1 MPVEQLLYQHDGVT
15 FGLLVDPSMLEKFR
29 NGEATAASVL
39 DVYEVFKFA
48 TGKQGNYECH
58 ISLTVSFIR
67 VSLTL
72 LTALQQ

>member
-29 NGEATAASVL
+29 NGEATAAQVV

-48 TGKQGNYECH
+48 TGKQGNYECQ
-58 ISLTVSFIR
+58 ISLTVSLIR